1 MKKNLKAVSL
11 VFAGV
16 AGLAL
21 CAAPAPKAA
30 PAAKKAEV
38 KPAAPVAA
46 KPEAKKAEAPAVD
59 VWSALPEV
67 VAEINGVPV
76 KKQEI
81 ISVFMAQLPDG
92 KLPPF
97 VTVDMIRQMAPQMVR
112 TVVINKLLEA
122 EMAKEGYKPSEA
134 SARAFLHE
142 QIKKAPKNQLA
153 MLNQQLQMQGKTIEQ
168 HINEMAANK
177 AFQEGVAKMQF
188 AEKKFLSNVKVTD
201 EEALKFYK
209 ENPDMFR
216 EPGDAEGT
224 IRASHIL
231 ILCDEKADDAARKAA
246 VEKITNI
253 KARLAKDPAAF
264 EAIAKAESGCPSG
277 ARANGSL
284 GAFGKG
290 QMVPEFENA
299 AFALKPGQISDIV
312 KTQFGY
318 HIIRRDESKKES
330 VTPFETIKDKLVDY
344 LKSNKALTAEKEYSE
359 KLEKAAKVKY
369 LVKAAPAMPMPAP
382 APAAK

>member
-1 MKKNLKAVSL
+1 MKKNLKTVSL

-21 CAAPAPKAA
+21 CAAPAPAAA

-38 KPAAPVAA
+38 KPAAPVA

-209 ENPDMFR
+209 ENP
-216 EPGDAEGT
+216 
-224 IRASHIL
+224 
-231 ILCDEKADDAARKAA
+231 
-246 VEKITNI
+246 
-253 KARLAKDPAAF
+253 
-264 EAIAKAESGCPSG
+264 
-277 ARANGSL
+277 
-284 GAFGKG
+284 
-290 QMVPEFENA
+290 
-299 AFALKPGQISDIV
+299 
-312 KTQFGY
+312 
-318 HIIRRDESKKES
+318 
-330 VTPFETIKDKLVDY
+330 
-344 LKSNKALTAEKEYSE
+344 SE
-359 KLEKAAKVKY
+359 R
-369 LVKAAPAMPMPAP
+369 PTF
-382 APAAK
+382 